1 MNQND
6 TFSFSQSTLEESVN
20 NLEKA
25 KVRIILVCSL
35 FVFYSGNFLHLLH
48 PTIYRSIYAPIFNKT
63 KSIYCQH
70 IQNNTISY
78 IYNQTIIQTFSRRT
92 SFIESRAQ
100 I

>member
-35 FVFYSGNFLHLLH
+35 FVFYSGDFLHLLH
-48 PTIYRSIYAPIFNKT
+48 PTIYIYAPIFNKI

-70 IQNNTISY
+70 IQNNTILY